1 MCFFSEMMNCQDPID
16 STIMRIA
23 AHYMSENWRMVI
35 RDLGILD
42 PEISQ
47 TMEQCA
53 HMDDHRIKE
62 VIYKLLLIWF
72 RNSDDP
78 SIGILTTILW
88 NNENYICVYQL
99 KKHFK
104 KDKKKSK
111 KNNTAGTTETS
122 EIE

>member
-1 MCFFSEMMNCQDPID
+1 MMNCQDPVD
-16 STIMRIA
+16 STTMRTA
-23 AHYMSENWRMVI
+23 AHYMGENWRFVM

-47 TMEQCA
+47 TLEQCA
-53 HMDDHRIKE
+53 HMNDHRIKE
-62 VIYKLLLIWF
+62 VIYQLLLMWS

-78 SIGILTTILW
+78 SISVLTNILW

-99 KKHFK
+99 KKLFK
-104 KDKKKSK
+104 KERKSK
-111 KNNTAGTTETS
+111 NNNKTIATETS